1 VADIFI
7 SYSKK
12 DHEEARLLAAY
23 LEAEGFS
30 VWWDTSLKSGEQFRK
45 VIMTELGRAR
55 AAIVIWTENSIESDW
70 VQSEAGRAHAD
81 RKLIPV
87 KAKSLQYKDIPPPF
101 DNMHIENVGQRE
113 NILGA
118 IVAQLAKPK
127 SQVSA
132 IGQISKKARYHSL
145 SWLGIAG
152 AVLTLSSNLQGMLTL
167 ARLTRRIF
175 ESWADIV
182 QAAWGHVLFFVP
194 KIYGTDAML
203 LTLFSFALMNMA
215 LCLRRHSERAGY
227 AAILKSAVPSVI
239 VLVVLVVGILKFDD
253 IEQRN
258 EAHGYFIGAVQYVAS
273 DLMAFVNALPDGVI
287 RIGVGVVT
295 LLFFF
300 LIVPLTPIFLAYATV
315 RFGTALRLDW
325 NALALRLWRIVGG
338 IAIVLALNY
347 LSRWLEQQP
356 WLEQLVK

>member
-1 VADIFI
+1 
-7 SYSKK
+7 
-12 DHEEARLLAAY
+12 
-23 LEAEGFS
+23 
-30 VWWDTSLKSGEQFRK
+30 
-45 VIMTELGRAR
+45 
-55 AAIVIWTENSIESDW
+55 
-70 VQSEAGRAHAD
+70 
-81 RKLIPV
+81 
-87 KAKSLQYKDIPPPF
+87 
-101 DNMHIENVGQRE
+101 
-113 NILGA
+113 
-118 IVAQLAKPK
+118 
-127 SQVSA
+127 
-132 IGQISKKARYHSL
+132 
-145 SWLGIAG
+145 
-152 AVLTLSSNLQGMLTL
+152 
-167 ARLTRRIF
+167 
-175 ESWADIV
+175 
-182 QAAWGHVLFFVP
+182 
-194 KIYGTDAML
+194 
-203 LTLFSFALMNMA
+203 MNMA

-300 LIVPLTPIFLAYATV
+300 LIVPLTPILLAYATV

-347 LSRWLEQQP
+347 LSLWLEQQP
-356 WLEQLVK
+356 WLGQLVK